1 MTSEVMVLRPTVEQ
15 SGPMASL
22 SQTVIRSTTPV
33 GTLLRDWRRRR
44 RISQLDLSNEADV
57 SSRHLSYVETGRSQP
72 SRAMVLRLA
81 EALEVP
87 PREQNQLL
95 VAAGFAPA
103 FGERP
108 LDDPEMGSIR
118 DGIERVLTAFEP
130 YPALVVDRSWNLL
143 QANSGVTALMAG
155 LAPHLLE
162 PPINVLRLSLHP
174 DGLAPRIRNLAAW
187 RGHVLAR
194 LGREAAVTGSPVVA
208 ELLEELLDMPGGLE
222 ATHDDVVAMPLVLSS
237 PGGDLRFVSTIT
249 TFGTALDLT
258 AAELSIEAFLPAD
271 AATAKALTT
280 LSA

>member
-1 MTSEVMVLRPTVEQ
+1 
-15 SGPMASL
+15 MASL
-22 SQTVIRSTTPV
+22 SQTVTASKTPV

-143 QANSGVTALMAG
+143 LANSGVTALMAG

-208 ELLEELLDMPGGLE
+208 ELLEELLDLPGGLE
-222 ATHDDVVAMPLVLSS
+222 ATHDDVVAMPLVLAS

>member
-1 MTSEVMVLRPTVEQ
+1 MTSEVMVLRRAVEQ
-15 SGPMASL
+15 SGPMATL
-22 SQTVIRSTTPV
+22 SQTATASTTPV

-57 SSRHLSYVETGRSQP
+57 SSRHLSYVETGRSKP

-108 LDDPEMGSIR
+108 LDDPDMGSIR

-143 QANSGVTALMAG
+143 QANSGVT
-155 LAPHLLE
+155 
-162 PPINVLRLSLHP
+162 
-174 DGLAPRIRNLAAW
+174 
-187 RGHVLAR
+187 
-194 LGREAAVTGSPVVA
+194 
-208 ELLEELLDMPGGLE
+208 
-222 ATHDDVVAMPLVLSS
+222 
-237 PGGDLRFVSTIT
+237 
-249 TFGTALDLT
+249 GTADRSG
-258 AAELSIEAFLPAD
+258 AAPAG
-271 AATAKALTT
+271 AADQRPAAQPPPGRSGAAHPQPRCL
-280 LSA
+280 AWARAVPPGP